1 MELFQKFLN
10 QVRSGYQKADERLG
24 GWLPGGGVASP
35 LTRAKQQGEKEMAE
49 QIQRKQNEYVGQPGR
64 FAGEGQLLNAIRA
77 TTQANVNP
85 LDIVKGDT
93 QSVGKLA
100 GYYQRFPG
108 LMNEFD
114 LNTNMFLRYLTNIGA
129 EGLQIPKE
137 TGQQIYKDIK
147 QQEKKFNS
155 PEFRESVINNPYN
168 PKAIKNGLLQGKT
181 PVYYMG
187 SKEAVYPMNETI
199 PIDVDERWQ
208 LSKSLGSFWAEP
220 GNNQGYNITDR
231 YNFMYA
237 PVTKEGEN
245 LPAINKPRTGLAGF
259 SAFLS
264 PQEGLANVGRN
275 LVKSGYGKP
284 YTTNLQVLPG
294 GQVTVR

>member
-1 MELFQKFLN
+1 MGDFFQQFLN
-10 QVRSGYQKADERLG
+10 ATKTKYKEADKTFG

-35 LTRAKQQGEKEMAE
+35 LTRAKQQGEKEMTE
-49 QIQRKQNEYVGQPGR
+49 QIRRKQNEYIGQPGR
-64 FAGEGQLLNAIRA
+64 FAGQGQLINAIRA

-85 LDIVKGDT
+85 LDIVKGDA

-100 GYYQRFPG
+100 SYYQQFPD

-114 LNTNMFLRYLTNIGA
+114 LNTNMFLRYLTGIGA

-147 QQEKKFNS
+147 QQEKKFSS
-155 PEFRESVINNPYN
+155 PEFRENVINNPYN
-168 PKAIKNGLLQGKT
+168 SETIKKGLLQSKT

-187 SKEAVYPMNETI
+187 SKETVVPINETL

-245 LPAINKPRTGLAGF
+245 FPLINKPRTGLAGF
-259 SAFLS
+259 SALIG
-264 PQEGLANVGRN
+264 PQGLANVGRN

-284 YTTNLQVLPG
+284 YTTNLQVFPG